1 MKGDL
6 LITGKDPLS
15 AGVPGGRRSENSR
28 AVQAESEQ
36 DSLGE
41 EEGRAFIDKS
51 RVYQIHSNQ
60 GVEGVK
66 ISVSMGKNLL

>member
-36 DSLGE
+36 DSPGE
-41 EEGRAFIDKS
+41 GEGRKM
-51 RVYQIHSNQ
+51 RR
-60 GVEGVK
+60 K
-66 ISVSMGKNLL
+66 ILQNKMQFP

>member
-60 GVEGVK
+60 GV
-66 ISVSMGKNLL
+66 NYLQ